1 MKLPLHRSFSP
12 LSSRVGFGVLL
23 LLSVFAWAPATYPGY
38 WEAVDGFAPT
48 FNVEQPG
55 SLASVAIAPDLWR
68 GSGRATFLL
77 TRPLLLLGFDAV
89 TAVRITF
96 IFAFL
101 LGGLGIYAWLRIHL
115 GDRAASFGGVLYM
128 LAPPLLATVYV
139 RGSLSDALIVGLLP
153 MALAGLTTYTETRV
167 ISAAGITLVAIGW
180 MWQTQAGLALWCS
193 LFLLLYALMV
203 ERNGMAALVV
213 LVSSIAALATLFPLL
228 NMTVPTSVKFTEHFV
243 AFFQFFRPG
252 WQVAPSVPGWQDGY
266 PFQLGLALILPSLAT
281 LWLWWV
287 QRSTPLPPLVVWL
300 LGFGWFVTI
309 SCIFLATADSALF
322 WQWTHADRLL
332 TYPWQ
337 ILLPA
342 LPFLTLIAALLPVVQ
357 PQLQQTPYWP
367 VLLLLTVLSSY
378 PYLTTTYTRYQ
389 PPAAPQAVL
398 GNYEIVVLSAKVTE
412 DRQQKTATL
421 AVAWQPVAALPTDY
435 NLFFQALAGDEQALT
450 VAAQLD
456 TQPLGN
462 DRPATTWRPGE
473 ILTNTYQLDLS
484 AVAPQIQ
491 LAPLQYHFGYY
502 DWRTGERLPVDGG
515 IDDKLVFYG
524 N

>member
-1 MKLPLHRSFSP
+1 MKLPQHTSFR
-12 LSSRVGFGVLL
+12 LGFWVLL
-23 LLSVFAWAPATYPGY
+23 LLSVFAWAPATHPGY
-38 WEAVDGFAPT
+38 WEALEGFAPT
-48 FNVEQPG
+48 FNVDQPG

-77 TRPLLLLGFDAV
+77 TRPLILLGVDAV

-96 IFAFL
+96 IIAFL
-101 LGGLGIYAWLRIHL
+101 LGGLGMYAWLRTHL
-115 GDRAASFGGVLYM
+115 GDRSAAFAGLLYM

-139 RGSLSDALIVGLLP
+139 RGSLSDALILALLP
-153 MALAGLTTYTETRV
+153 IALAGLTTYAETKV

-180 MWQTQAGLALWCS
+180 MWQTQAGLALCCS
-193 LFLLLYALMV
+193 LLLLFYALVV
-203 ERNGMAALVV
+203 ERNWMATLVV
-213 LVSSIAALATLFPLL
+213 LVSSAAALVTLAPLL
-228 NMTVPTSVKFTEHFV
+228 DMTVPTSVTFTEHFV

-252 WQVAPSVPGWQDGY
+252 WQVAPSVSGWQDGY
-266 PFQLGLALILPSLAT
+266 PFQLGSALILCSLTTA
-281 LWLWWV
+281 WLWWA
-287 QRSTPLPPLVVWL
+287 QRPTQIPPLITYLFGCGWLVV
-300 LGFGWFVTI
+300 LGSI
-309 SCIFLATADSALF
+309 LLATAGGAFF

-342 LPFLTLIAALLPVVQ
+342 LPFLTLLAALLPVVQ
-357 PQLQQTPYWP
+357 PRLQQTPYWP

-378 PYLTTTYTRYQ
+378 PYLTTKFTPYQ
-389 PPAAPQAVL
+389 PPAAPRAVL
-398 GNYEIVVLSAKVTE
+398 GDYQIVVLSAELTE

-421 AVAWQPVAALPTDY
+421 AVAWQPITVLPTDY
-435 NLFFQALAGDEQALT
+435 TLFFQALAGSDQALT

-462 DRPATTWRPGE
+462 ERPATTWRPGE
-473 ILTNTYQLDLS
+473 ILTNTYQLDLT
-484 AVAPQIQ
+484 AVAPQLQ
-491 LAPLQYHFGYY
+491 AGPLQYHFGYY
-502 DWRTGERLPVDGG
+502 DWRTGARLPVDGG

>member
-1 MKLPLHRSFSP
+1 MKLPRHTSFRSWESP
-12 LSSRVGFGVLL
+12 VGFWVLL
-23 LLSVFAWAPATYPGY
+23 LLSLLAWAPATYPGY
-38 WEAVDGFAPT
+38 WEALEGFAPT
-48 FNVEQPG
+48 FNVDQPG
-55 SLASVAIAPDLWR
+55 SLASVAMAPDLWR

-96 IFAFL
+96 IIAFL
-101 LGGLGIYAWLRIHL
+101 LGGLGVYAWLRTHL
-115 GDRAASFGGVLYM
+115 GDRPASLAGLLYL

-139 RGSLSDALIVGLLP
+139 RGSLSDTLIIGLLP
-153 MALAGLTTYTETRV
+153 VALTGLTIYSETKV

-180 MWQTQAGLALWCS
+180 MWQTQAGLALCCS
-193 LFLLLYALMV
+193 LLLLLYALLV

-213 LVSSIAALATLFPLL
+213 LVSSAAALVTLVPLL
-228 NMTVPTSVKFTEHFV
+228 NMTATTAVNFAEHFV

-252 WQVAPSVPGWQDGY
+252 WQVAPSIAGWQDGY
-266 PFQLGLALILPSLAT
+266 PFQLGLALILFGLTT

-287 QRSTPLPPLVVWL
+287 QRPAQISPLVSRL
-300 LGFGWFVTI
+300 FGFGWLIVVVALL
-309 SCIFLATADSALF
+309 LATAAGASF
-322 WQWTHADRLL
+322 WQLSGAERLL

-342 LPFLTLIAALLPVVQ
+342 LPFLTCVAALLPVIQ

-378 PYLTTTYTRYQ
+378 PYLTTKVTQVQ
-389 PPAAPQAVL
+389 PPPAPRAVL
-398 GNYEIVVLSAKVTE
+398 GNYQIVVLSAELTE
-412 DRQQKTATL
+412 DRQQKKATL
-421 AVAWQPVAALPTDY
+421 AVAWQPVAVLPSDY

-450 VAAQLD
+450 VVAQLD

-462 DRPATTWRPGE
+462 ERPATIWRPGE

-484 AVAPQIQ
+484 AVAPPVQFGQ
-491 LAPLQYHFGYY
+491 LQYHFGYY

>member
-1 MKLPLHRSFSP
+1 MKLPQHMSFSQVSP
-12 LSSRVGFGVLL
+12 RVGFWVLL
-23 LLSVFAWAPATYPGY
+23 LLSLFAWAPATYPGY
-38 WEAVDGFAPT
+38 WEALEGFAPA
-48 FNVEQPG
+48 FNVDQPG
-55 SLASVAIAPDLWR
+55 SLASVAMAPDLWR

-96 IFAFL
+96 ILAFL
-101 LGGLGIYAWLRIHL
+101 LGGLGIYAWLRTHL
-115 GDRAASFGGVLYM
+115 GDRAAAFAGLLYL
-128 LAPPLLATVYV
+128 LAPPWLATVYV
-139 RGSLSDALIVGLLP
+139 RGSLSDALIIGLLP
-153 MALAGLTTYTETRV
+153 IALAGLTTYAETKV

-180 MWQTQAGLALWCS
+180 MWQTQAGLALCCS
-193 LFLLLYALMV
+193 LLLLLYALVV

-213 LVSSIAALATLFPLL
+213 LVSSGAALVTLVPLL
-228 NMTVPTSVKFTEHFV
+228 PMTVPTSVNFAEHFV
-243 AFFQFFRPG
+243 AFFQFFRPS
-252 WQVAPSVPGWQDGY
+252 WQVGPSVPGWQDGY
-266 PFQLGLALILPSLAT
+266 PFQLGPALILCSLAA

-287 QRSTPLPPLVVWL
+287 QRPTQLPPLL
-300 LGFGWFVTI
+300 SRLFAFGWFVTLA
-309 SCIFLATADSALF
+309 CIFLATVSSVSF
-322 WQWTHADRLL
+322 WQVTHADRLL

-378 PYLTTTYTRYQ
+378 PYLTTTYTQVQ
-389 PPAAPQAVL
+389 PPAAPRAVL
-398 GNYEIVVLSAKVTE
+398 GDYQLIVLSAKVTE

-421 AVAWQPVAALPTDY
+421 AVAWQPVAVLPTDY

-450 VAAQLD
+450 VVAQLD
-456 TQPLGN
+456 TQPLSN
-462 DRPATTWRPGE
+462 ERPATTWRPGE

-484 AVAPQIQ
+484 SVAPQLQ
-491 LAPLQYHFGYY
+491 SAPLQYHFGYY
-502 DWRTGERLPVDGG
+502 DWRTGARLSVDGG